1 MRKEKK
7 SLLVVLFLLSFSSLL
22 QAVIHENV
30 FYSDESIT
38 WYAADNPHIVI
49 GYIQIHDDAGL
60 TIEDGCIVQFENGAY
75 IRNYGRLTANGTA
88 GNGIIF
94 TRREADDEWYGII
107 YQNEATGSLHY
118 CTIEYATYST
128 GYGVYCNN
136 SNPSIQNCTIQNN
149 DYGIYYTGVTSP
161 TLSVINTI
169 RNNNKEGLYFIN
181 CTNPSI
187 SNQTISGHSD
197 PKGAI
202 YMYNT
207 GEFQIGPG
215 NTITGNTWGLSMNI
229 GSYPSSSSHGNIP
242 MTGNTNDDGIQVY
255 GGSTAD
261 SVTWHDVSADYI
273 ITDIPTVNA
282 GGILTIEDN
291 VNIKFETGKYLS
303 IYGELTANGTA
314 GNGITFTRR
323 DADDEWYGILYQN
336 EATGSLHYCTIEYAT
351 YYTAYGVYCNNSNP
365 TIQNCTI
372 QNNDYGIYCIETN
385 PSLTDNLIQ
394 NNTET
399 GIYFRNTI
407 NPVIGAGNVISESE
421 IGIHLKNCDSPNFG
435 ATTVD
440 NNTEC
445 GIYFE
450 ECNSLNTINN
460 LTLTNNGNYGA
471 LRFVDSGN
479 FTIDVSATIGG
490 IGNENNYPLT
500 IDCGSFPAAASIIPA
515 TGNTNN
521 MIHVDGGSSTRT
533 GTWNHFSGLNYYI
546 DGSPDIDGNLTISAG
561 NILYFTHSIG
571 LYVDGTLNISGTSEN
586 RILLTRFD
594 DTHEWSGIDYNDGSA
609 GNLEYCT
616 IEYATY
622 STGNGVYANNPDS
635 LKLDHCI
642 LQNNDRGF
650 YGSNASPAF
659 VSNNEIINNNQYGIY
674 LTGASE
680 PTFGSE
686 LSEWNDIYGNGL
698 YDFYNGTS
706 DVTASYVYWGTT
718 IQSEIDN
725 RVYDENDSE
734 SLGLVTFIPYTN
746 STHDEELGL
755 SISIPENLTIWIES
769 DDVHLSW
776 DAVPEATSYNIYATD
791 DDPYGNYFLLDNTTE
806 TTWSEPLGA
815 NEKRFYY
822 VKAVN

>member
-7 SLLVVLFLLSFSSLL
+7 SLLIVLFLLSFSSLL
-22 QAVIHENV
+22 QAVTHENV
-30 FYSDESIT
+30 SYSDESVT
-38 WYAADNPHIVI
+38 WYASDNPHIVI
-49 GYIQIHDDAGL
+49 GYAQINDNAGL
-60 TIEDGCIVQFENGAY
+60 TIEDGCLVQFENGAY
-75 IRNYGRLTANGTA
+75 IQAYGR
-88 GNGIIF
+88 
-94 TRREADDEWYGII
+94 
-107 YQNEATGSLHY
+107 
-118 CTIEYATYST
+118 
-128 GYGVYCNN
+128 
-136 SNPSIQNCTIQNN
+136 
-149 DYGIYYTGVTSP
+149 
-161 TLSVINTI
+161 
-169 RNNNKEGLYFIN
+169 
-181 CTNPSI
+181 
-187 SNQTISGHSD
+187 
-197 PKGAI
+197 
-202 YMYNT
+202 
-207 GEFQIGPG
+207 
-215 NTITGNTWGLSMNI
+215 
-229 GSYPSSSSHGNIP
+229 
-242 MTGNTNDDGIQVY
+242 
-255 GGSTAD
+255 
-261 SVTWHDVSADYI
+261 
-273 ITDIPTVNA
+273 
-282 GGILTIEDN
+282 
-291 VNIKFETGKYLS
+291 
-303 IYGELTANGTA
+303 LTANGTA

-351 YYTAYGVYCNNSNP
+351 YSTGYGVYADEPATLNLDHCNIN
-365 TIQNCTI
+365 
-372 QNNDYGIYCIETN
+372 NNDYGIYCFETN
-385 PSLTDNLIQ
+385 PSLTNNHFQ

-407 NPVIGAGNVISESE
+407 NPVIGAGNVISGNE

-460 LTLTNNGNYGA
+460 VTITNNGNYGA

-479 FTIDVSATIGG
+479 FTIDVSSTIGG

-500 IDCGSFPAAASIIPA
+500 IDCGSFPTAESTISS

-521 MIHVDGGSSTRT
+521 MIHVEGGSSSKT
-533 GTWNHFSGLNYYI
+533 GTWNHFSGLDYYI
-546 DGSPDIDGNLTISAG
+546 DGSQDIDGSLTISAG

-571 LYVDGTLNISGTSEN
+571 LYVDGTLNISGTLEN

-594 DTHEWSGIDYNDGSA
+594 DTHEWGGIDYNDGSA

-622 STGNGVYANNPDS
+622 STGNGIYANNPDS
-635 LKLDHCI
+635 LNLDHCI

-650 YGSNASPAF
+650 YGSNASPSF
-659 VSNNEIINNNQYGIY
+659 ISNNEIINNNQYGIY

-718 IQSEIDN
+718 IQSEIDDQ
-725 RVYDENDSE
+725 VYDENDSE

-776 DAVPEATSYNIYATD
+776 DAVPEATSYKVYSDT
-791 DDPYGNYFLLDNTTE
+791 DPYGTFPTVEWTGSDTG
-806 TTWSEPLGA
+806 WSEVVG
-815 NEKRFYY
+815 EKKFYR
-822 VKAVN
+822 VTAVN